1 MRTCAEYANFSQLFF
16 AHQSLNGMEIRVI
29 VDGIERSVSGI
40 TNSTTCAQIIY
51 ALAHATGQKGRFV
64 LIEKFRDTERSLAP
78 LDRPLEMLKKRGTHS
93 RYVTFLLKH
102 LDEGPL
108 SVAGETYLIDTDDRL
123 ENSQLKEPCFTSLVS
138 SVPQGVHI
146 NGTDIEQNRGMASP
160 TAVLPSMPEQSYRP
174 VFQKI
179 SMQEV
184 TVERIKNRP
193 PPPAYHEVIEQRF
206 TSLSKQN
213 TPFSSLTP
221 IQSADI
227 SINDQS
233 RLINSVASQPINLD
247 SGGVLIKKL
256 STNALEELI
265 QDQSQIIDQQKA
277 HLARLDLAVDNAQQR
292 EVIQLRRQQENLRAV
307 LNPLREREWPNRL
320 QHERTELQKITAA
333 INEFKQKLDAITNE
347 VKLRTEEGE
356 ELEYGILM
364 LEDELK
370 QLEDDINDAMWS
382 ELTNE

>member
-1 MRTCAEYANFSQLFF
+1 
-16 AHQSLNGMEIRVI
+16 MEIRVI

-108 SVAGETYLIDTDDRL
+108 SVTGETYLVDTDDRL

-146 NGTDIEQNRGMASP
+146 N
-160 TAVLPSMPEQSYRP
+160 EQSYRP
-174 VFQKI
+174 VFQKT

-233 RLINSVASQPINLD
+233 RLINSVASQPISLD

-277 HLARLDLAVDNAQQR
+277 HLASLDLAVDNAQQR
-292 EVIQLRRQQENLRAV
+292 EVIQLKRQQENLRAV

-347 VKLRTEEGE
+347 VKLRTEERE

>member
-1 MRTCAEYANFSQLFF
+1 MT
-16 AHQSLNGMEIRVI
+16 
-29 VDGIERSVSGI
+29 
-40 TNSTTCAQIIY
+40 
-51 ALAHATGQKGRFV
+51 
-64 LIEKFRDTERSLAP
+64 
-78 LDRPLEMLKKRGTHS
+78 
-93 RYVTFLLKH
+93 
-102 LDEGPL
+102 
-108 SVAGETYLIDTDDRL
+108 
-123 ENSQLKEPCFTSLVS
+123 
-138 SVPQGVHI
+138 
-146 NGTDIEQNRGMASP
+146 
-160 TAVLPSMPEQSYRP
+160 
-174 VFQKI
+174 
-179 SMQEV
+179 
-184 TVERIKNRP
+184 
-193 PPPAYHEVIEQRF
+193 YHEVIEQRF